1 MQTKQ
6 RLDVPLSLK
15 SVSDSGEFEGYGS
28 VFGVKDSHD
37 DVVMSGAFA
46 ASLRAWSDRK
56 ALPALLWQHRMDE
69 PIGVY
74 TEMKED
80 DVGLY
85 VRGRLLIDDDPLAK
99 RAHAHMKAGSLTGLS
114 IGYVLKDWEYD
125 RSKEAFLLKEI
136 DLWEVSLVTFPSNDE
151 ARITTLQP
159 RIKNGSKVEV
169 LIGDEL
175 VITGWVEATPVRYDA
190 RSVSTGIAG
199 RSLTADLIDCAAEPT
214 QFNGRSLVQIAQ
226 ALAAPFGIEVV
237 NNGAPSGVIPDVQPD
252 HGETVIEVINKILGQ
267 QQALAYD
274 DPHGRLVI
282 GGRDIYF
289 YPYLS
294 LHIPTK

>member
-1 MQTKQ
+1 MNDNVTLRVNGREWNGWTSVRIGAGIE
-6 RLDVPLSLK
+6 RLARDF
-15 SVSDSGEFEGYGS
+15 SVEITRQWPGDEG
-28 VFGVKDSHD
+28 
-37 DVVMSGAFA
+37 
-46 ASLRAWSDRK
+46 
-56 ALPALLWQHRMDE
+56 
-69 PIGVY
+69 
-74 TEMKED
+74 
-80 DVGLY
+80 
-85 VRGRLLIDDDPLAK
+85 
-99 RAHAHMKAGSLTGLS
+99 
-114 IGYVLKDWEYD
+114 
-125 RSKEAFLLKEI
+125 
-136 DLWEVSLVTFPSNDE
+136 
-151 ARITTLQP
+151 ITTLQP

-237 NNGAPSGVIPDVQPD
+237 NSGAPSGVIPDVQPD

-282 GGRDIYF
+282 GGIGSTR
-289 YPYLS
+289 
-294 LHIPTK
+294 